1 MAGAPLGNGA
11 FGPELRIS
19 HVGNFLT
26 LGNGFDHHNH
36 GAVKA
41 WRGHLPLLTL
51 HAPPVLLATSRGIE
65 GSEQMIH
72 TGKLQTGLTVVAAL
86 FMSAGIAGAE
96 PLKVR
101 SAYIIPGTNIMSI
114 FNAKAGVTKHQGKS
128 YVMDAVRFQG
138 TPLMITA
145 LAVGEIDVA
154 LLGFSSLSLG
164 VENAGMTDLR
174 VFADEFRDGVKGF
187 SSNEYMV
194 RADSGIQK
202 VSDLKGKVLATNA
215 VGSAVDIAM
224 RGILRKAGLEDKR
237 DYTVV
242 ESGLNT
248 MKSLL
253 LEKKVDLVV
262 AVPPFL
268 FDPELR
274 KNAKV
279 LFTQRDAM
287 GPSELG
293 IWAAKDGFLKK
304 NRAAVIDMME
314 DTMRVTRWLRD
325 PKNHDEAVKIVSDFA
340 KAPPALYA
348 DWLFTEKDYY
358 RDPEL
363 KLDIPA
369 FQSNLDVQRDL
380 GFFKSK
386 IDVKKY
392 VDTSYIEE
400 ARKRLQ

>member
-1 MAGAPLGNGA
+1 
-11 FGPELRIS
+11 
-19 HVGNFLT
+19 
-26 LGNGFDHHNH
+26 
-36 GAVKA
+36 
-41 WRGHLPLLTL
+41 
-51 HAPPVLLATSRGIE
+51 
-65 GSEQMIH
+65 MIH

-114 FNAKAGVTKHQGKS
+114 FNAKAGVTKHHGKS